1 MEKANDLASLLV
13 KSRSLGHV
21 AHWATDSFSKHMA
34 LSEFYESL
42 SDLMDTFVEQYQG
55 YYGKRMTVAIE
66 KCDLQEDVAG
76 ELESHMEWI
85 EKHRYQ
91 VCEKS
96 ETALQNTIDEIVK
109 LYQITIYK
117 LRMLK

>member
-1 MEKANDLASLLV
+1 MEKANELAALLI

-34 LSEFYESL
+34 LGTFYDEL
-42 SDLMDTFVEQYQG
+42 TELMDTFVEQYQG
-55 YYGKRMTVAIE
+55 YYGKRLEVAID
-66 KCDLQEDVAG
+66 KCDLQKDVAN
-76 ELESHMEWI
+76 ELEGHMEWI

>member
-1 MEKANDLASLLV
+1 MEKANELATLLI

-21 AHWATDSFSKHMA
+21 AHWATDSFSQHMA
-34 LSEFYESL
+34 LGEFYEGL

-55 YYGKRMTVAIE
+55 YYGKRLKVAID
-66 KCDLQEDVAG
+66 KCDLQADVAG

-109 LYQITIYK
+109 LYQTTIYK

>member
-1 MEKANDLASLLV
+1 MEKANDFASLLV

-34 LSEFYESL
+34 LGEFYEGL

-55 YYGKRMTVAIE
+55 YYGKRMTVAID
-66 KCDLQEDVAG
+66 KCDLQDDVAG

-85 EKHRYQ
+85 EKNRYQ
-91 VCEKS
+91 VCDKG

-109 LYQITIYK
+109 LYQTTLYK

>member
-1 MEKANDLASLLV
+1 MEKANDFASLLV

-34 LSEFYESL
+34 LGEFYEEL
-42 SDLMDTFVEQYQG
+42 TELMDTFVEQYQG
-55 YYGKRMTVAIE
+55 YYGKRMNVSID
-66 KCDLQEDVAG
+66 KCDLDDDVAG

-85 EKHRYQ
+85 EKNRYQ

-109 LYQITIYK
+109 LYQTTLYK

>member
-1 MEKANDLASLLV
+1 MEKANDFASLLV

-34 LSEFYESL
+34 LGEFYEGL

-55 YYGKRMTVAIE
+55 YYGKRLTVAID
-66 KCDLQEDVAG
+66 KCDLQDDVAG

-85 EKHRYQ
+85 EKNRYQ

-109 LYQITIYK
+109 LYQTTLYK